1 MIDDALK
8 TFLETG
14 GCAVVVGTRDAALA
28 PEITRAWGIRILD
41 PRTVELCLGMPSS
54 ARTLENLNEN
64 GQLAVTSVS
73 PMDYRQVQL
82 KGRATE
88 TLAPNDEDRAQVAQ
102 HQRAFMR
109 QVEHVGLGAEQ
120 CRLFWTQDDAD
131 AMVKLRFVV
140 DEAYDQTPGPDAGRP
155 L

>member
-8 TFLETG
+8 IFLETG

-28 PEITRAWGIRILD
+28 PEITRAWGLRIID

-54 ARTLENLNEN
+54 MRTLENLQDN

-82 KGRATE
+82 KGRAAE
-88 TLAPNDEDRAQVAQ
+88 TLAPTDEDRLQVERHQ
-102 HQRAFMR
+102 HAFMR

-120 CRLFWTQDDAD
+120 CRRFWSQDDAD

-140 DEAYDQTPGPDAGRP
+140 EEAYDQTPGPDAGRP